1 MPMTFVRIAAVLTL
15 LLVAACNFAG
25 LRPEHKT
32 TGTDQEISGSDPS
45 ASSVVPMQ
53 SEVPSIPTITL
64 ASSDN
69 REDALAAHKL
79 TLQES
84 GSALSDEDV
93 GYYMDIH
100 EARFIQL
107 VRDDRVSM
115 QRQDSSNLALIISGG
130 DSFASNKSQ
139 LRSEMEGVLNIIA
152 QMLVEYRDTRIVI
165 SGHTDDAGEA
175 DYNQHLSERRA
186 RAISRFFTNSGVAA
200 ERIVIFGYGE
210 SQPIADNSSA
220 EGRATNRRIEILLEA
235 LTR

>member
-1 MPMTFVRIAAVLTL
+1 MHMTFVRFAAVLTL
-15 LLVAACNFAG
+15 LSIAACNFAG
-25 LRPEHKT
+25 LRPEQKT
-32 TGTDQEISGSDPS
+32 GGADTENAGSDRS
-45 ASSVVPMQ
+45 ASEVVPVQ
-53 SEVPSIPTITL
+53 VAPIPTITL

-79 TLQES
+79 TLQKS
-84 GSALSDEDV
+84 GSALSDGDV

-115 QRQDSSNLALIISGG
+115 QRQDSSLALIISGG

-139 LRSEMEGVLNIIA
+139 LRPEMEGVLNIIA

-175 DYNQHLSERRA
+175 DYNQQLSERRA
-186 RAISRFFTNSGVAA
+186 RAISRFFTDSGVAA

-210 SQPIADNSSA
+210 SQPIADNSSV